1 MVPVSSYV
9 KRVNGKLVRVKAYVR
24 SAPGSRSKSDSD
36 SDSPSLIW
44 LLAVAILVI
53 AALSGGI
60 TAGANSSAS
69 TSDVEAAPG
78 RGASAPATLPP
89 GPKGRLAEA
98 LRTARLNSG
107 LSENQVSTQTGIAES
122 TIDGFER
129 AQIIPNN
136 SDLKK
141 LTPIYGLSENQWN
154 QLEIMRLEIL
164 GEAL

>member
-1 MVPVSSYV
+1 MVRVSSYV

-36 SDSPSLIW
+36 SLSPIW
-44 LLAVAILVI
+44 LLTVAMLVI
-53 AALSGGI
+53 AAIFGGI
-60 TAGANSSAS
+60 AAGATSSPS

-78 RGASAPATLPP
+78 RGVAAPAALPP
-89 GPKGRLAEA
+89 GPIGSLAEA

-107 LSENQVSTQTGIAES
+107 LSKNQVSTQTGIDES

-141 LTPIYGLSENQWN
+141 LTPIYGLSEDQWN
-154 QLEIMRLEIL
+154 RLEIMRLEIL
-164 GEAL
+164 GEAF